1 MSLKL
6 HNQSFVQTTVAT
18 GYHSSADGVFDY
30 DNTFRQIVEFM
41 ATGHKFAA
49 TL

>member
-6 HNQSFVQTTVAT
+6 HNQSLVQTTVAT

-30 DNTFRQIVEFM
+30 DVLFRQRNYHREMVLKSGVLE
-41 ATGHKFAA
+41 
-49 TL
+49 